1 MRYVSSSITLEGAL
15 EYVMS
20 ARLLFF
26 ETIVVIV
33 SIGKSS
39 TRIMP
44 VAAAASLL
52 FVGSRRK
59 EVQDAGCK
67 TVNWA
72 GQLYQAAAQ

>member
-1 MRYVSSSITLEGAL
+1 VRYVSSSITLEGAL

-44 VAAAASLL
+44 VTAAASLL
-52 FVGSRRK
+52 CAGSRRK
-59 EVQDAGCK
+59 EVRDVGCK